1 MAHLHASSSRDFGEP
16 CRELL
21 ARALRHGC
29 VANVEMLPKAR
40 DGRKADEG
48 LCAIA
53 QPAQLASQVGIT
65 SRRRSVVPS
74 RASKDDELGM
84 DRN

>member
-1 MAHLHASSSRDFGEP
+1 
-16 CRELL
+16 
-21 ARALRHGC
+21 
-29 VANVEMLPKAR
+29 MLPKAR

-84 DRN
+84 GRLHGAQDEGRCETLYLR